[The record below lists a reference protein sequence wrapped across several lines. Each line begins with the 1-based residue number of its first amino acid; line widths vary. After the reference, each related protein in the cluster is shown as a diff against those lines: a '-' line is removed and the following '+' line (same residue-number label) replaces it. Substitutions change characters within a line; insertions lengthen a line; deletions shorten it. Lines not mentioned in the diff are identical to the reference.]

1 MHLRDRVIRMTT
13 DDGTRS
19 SLNGMGSHSASELM
33 EMFEHS
39 NDFLTVISMD
49 FSVST
54 VSILCPEVMILD
66 DQTLLHSSYMRSKR
80 ATSLLM
86 QWKTFALAI
95 DVL

>member
-1 MHLRDRVIRMTT
+1 
-13 DDGTRS
+13 
-19 SLNGMGSHSASELM
+19 
-33 EMFEHS
+33 
-39 NDFLTVISMD
+39 MD